1 MAHELLAPH
10 NVCLQVIDV
19 QEKLM
24 ARIDQ
29 VERVTAAVALM
40 MRCAAILKVPVVA
53 NTQYAKG
60 LGPYVGVLETL
71 AAGIPRF
78 DKSEFNALANA
89 ETASF
94 FATLSETVSTVALV
108 GVETHICVY
117 QTAMAILARG
127 KKVWIVTDAVSSR
140 RERDHLAGLQ
150 RLAAQGAI
158 LGPAEMLIYE
168 LLGKAGTPE
177 FKQVLPL
184 IVAHDQQMDC

>member
-1 MAHELLAPH
+1 MAQELLAPH

-29 VERVTAAVALM
+29 VERVTATVALM
-40 MRCAAILKVPVVA
+40 MRCAAILRLPIVA

-71 AAGIPRF
+71 AAGVPRF

-89 ETASF
+89 ETAAF
-94 FATLSETVSTVALV
+94 FDTLSKTVTTVALV

-117 QTAMAILARG
+117 QTAMALLAKG

-184 IVAHDQQMDC
+184 IVDHEQHANS